1 MERLE
6 TELFEA
12 AAKGSITS
20 LQELLK
26 KDPLILDRVVVQ
38 IFSETPLHVAAMLG
52 HVDFVK
58 EITRIKPQLITELNS
73 FRSSP
78 LHLASAKGYV
88 DVVMVLLSVDPRMC
102 LARDKNGMT
111 PLHLSAIKGR
121 LQVMKILLQAKPE
134 AAQVAV
140 YRGENILH
148 LCVKHYQIEALKLL
162 LDTIS
167 DPEFIN
173 SKDTDGN
180 TILHLA
186 VADKQVETI
195 NFLLT
200 MPALEVNALNLNG
213 MTAVDVLIKSQRD
226 VRDSEIGESLKHA
239 GCFGTKE
246 TSTTSHVN
254 GNMASRALSS
264 SSDHLT
270 SSTNIERKSSE
281 DLVKQPHDWLEK
293 KRSALMVVASLI
305 ATMAFQVG
313 VNPPSGVWQDNN
325 AIDSQGNPVSD
336 PHKAGFSVLAHNQP
350 HVYTGFYT
358 VNTTSF
364 IASLSIILLLMSGL
378 PIRRRF
384 FMWILMVITWLAI
397 TAIAL
402 TYTVSIMVLTPSEQE
417 NSVKKVV
424 GFSVFVWLCLMA
436 LLLIG
441 HTIRLIVKLVRKL
454 RKTFRRRRRTV
465 EGSAVLVNNMG
476 V

>member
-58 EITRIKPQLITELNS
+58 EIIRIKPQLITELNP

-121 LQVMKILLQAKPE
+121 LQV
-134 AAQVAV
+134 
-140 YRGENILH
+140 
-148 LCVKHYQIEALKLL
+148 EALKLL

-195 NFLLT
+195 NFLLI
-200 MPALEVNALNLNG
+200 MPALEVNALNFNG
-213 MTAVDVLIKSQRD
+213 MTAFDVLLKSQRD

-246 TSTTSHVN
+246 RSTASHVN
-254 GNMASRALSS
+254 GNKASRALSS
-264 SSDHLT
+264 SPVHLS
-270 SSTNIERKSSE
+270 SSTNIGRKSSE
-281 DLVKQPHDWLEK
+281 DLVKQPDDWLEK

-313 VNPPSGVWQDNN
+313 VNPPSGVWQDDNT
-325 AIDSQGNPVSD
+325 IDSQGNPVSD

-402 TYTVSIMVLTPSEQE
+402 TYTVSIIVLTPSGQE
-417 NSVKKVV
+417 NSVKNVV

-436 LLLIG
+436 LLLMG
-441 HTIRLIVKLVRKL
+441 HTIRLIVKLVREL
-454 RKTFRRRRRTV
+454 RKTFRRRRMV
-465 EGSAVLVNNMG
+465 ECSAVLVNNVG

>member
-1 MERLE
+1 
-6 TELFEA
+6 
-12 AAKGSITS
+12 
-20 LQELLK
+20 
-26 KDPLILDRVVVQ
+26 
-38 IFSETPLHVAAMLG
+38 MLG

-58 EITRIKPQLITELNS
+58 EIIRIKPQLITELNS

-88 DVVMVLLSVDPRMC
+88 DVVMVLLSVDHRMC

-111 PLHLSAIKGR
+111 PLHLSAIKSQ
-121 LQVMKILLQAKPE
+121 LQVMTILLQAKPE
-134 AAQVAV
+134 AAQVTV

-148 LCVKHYQIEALKLL
+148 LCIKHYQVEALKLL

-200 MPALEVNALNLNG
+200 MPALEVNALNLSG
-213 MTAVDVLIKSQRD
+213 MTAFDVLIKSQRD

-246 TSTTSHVN
+246 KSTASYVN
-254 GNMASRALSS
+254 RNMASRALSS
-264 SSDHLT
+264 SPDHLT
-270 SSTNIERKSSE
+270 SSTNIERKSSD
-281 DLVKQPHDWLEK
+281 DLVKQPDDWLEK

-313 VNPPSGVWQDNN
+313 VNPPSGVWQDDNT
-325 AIDSQGNPVSD
+325 IDSQGNPVSD

-350 HVYTGFYT
+350 QVYTGFYT

-397 TAIAL
+397 TATAL
-402 TYTVSIMVLTPSEQE
+402 TYTVSIIVLTPSEQQ
-417 NSVKKVV
+417 NSVKNVV

-436 LLLIG
+436 LLLMG
-441 HTIRLIVKLVRKL
+441 HTIRLIVKLVKKL
-454 RKTFRRRRRTV
+454 SKTFRRRRMV
-465 EGSAVLVNNMG
+465 EGSAVLVNNVG